1 MIQRYNVSAKVVE
14 LLKNRIFFE
23 TGFSTDFI
31 IGKTEKYEDRIS
43 TTSLMALGKWISTIF

>member
-23 TGFSTDFI
+23 TGFSTDFF